1 MATCKT
7 YPGPVLFK
15 IFISD
20 LEEGA
25 TGMLIKLSDD
35 TKLGGA
41 VDVLRDVAAV
51 RNLGR
56 NVQGP

>member
-15 IFISD
+15 ILISD

-25 TGMLIKLSDD
+25 SGMLIKFSDD
-35 TKLGGA
+35 TKVGGT
-41 VDVLRDVAAV
+41 VDVLRDMAAM
-51 RNLGR
+51 RNLDT
-56 NVQGP
+56 NVQWP